1 MGGYTT
7 PVYQNQS
14 FMTQKLNILSKD
26 VEIKDNNQHY
36 PLNYNHLEIIVM
48 KNLII
53 PFAAAMLLCFTSC
66 EKTNKPNAEQ
76 TKTEIKN
83 PGELIDREKYLV
95 TITGCNDCH
104 TPKKM
109 GPKGPELIEE
119 LLLSGFQGKNAIPE
133 FDKEKTQK
141 GFAQM
146 SPDMTAA
153 AGPWGISFAA
163 NLTPDETG
171 IGSWTFEQFKTAM
184 TQGKYKG
191 MENGRPLLPPMP
203 WFNFTEMKDEDLHA
217 IFAYLKSIKPVE
229 NLVPSPVSPNK

>member
-1 MGGYTT
+1 MKKL
-7 PVYQNQS
+7 
-14 FMTQKLNILSKD
+14 MTSLACVLILCALSCQKTEKP
-26 VEIKDNNQHY
+26 DNDQ
-36 PLNYNHLEIIVM
+36 
-48 KNLII
+48 K
-53 PFAAAMLLCFTSC
+53 PFAVQDSASLV
-66 EKTNKPNAEQ
+66 KKGQ
-76 TKTEIKN
+76 
-83 PGELIDREKYLV
+83 YLV

-109 GPKGPELIEE
+109 GPKGPELIQE

-203 WFNFTEMKDEDLHA
+203 WFNFTEMKDEDLRA

-229 NLVPSPVSPNK
+229 NVVPQPVYFTK